1 MTLTKIMETMIE
13 MTGGL
18 EGVLVD
24 EKEDQPEQEDEERV
38 AGREEDIIEVF
49 ADFVL
54 FVCC

>member
-38 AGREEDIIEVF
+38 AGREEMS
-49 ADFVL
+49 
-54 FVCC
+54 